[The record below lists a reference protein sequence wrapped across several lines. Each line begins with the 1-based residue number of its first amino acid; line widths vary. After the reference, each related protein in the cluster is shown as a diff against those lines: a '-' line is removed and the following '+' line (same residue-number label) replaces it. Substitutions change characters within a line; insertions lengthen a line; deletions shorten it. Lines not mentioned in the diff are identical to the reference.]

1 MVFAAKTSA
10 VLDVELD
17 PLALPKGMEL

>member
-1 MVFAAKTSA
+1 VFAAKTAA